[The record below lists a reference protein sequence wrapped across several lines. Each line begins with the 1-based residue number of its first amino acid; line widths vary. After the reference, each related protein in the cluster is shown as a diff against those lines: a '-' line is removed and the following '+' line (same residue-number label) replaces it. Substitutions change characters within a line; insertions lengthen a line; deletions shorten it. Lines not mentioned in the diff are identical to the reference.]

1 MYLKYL
7 FIILFQTFDSRK
19 MKYRL
24 YQMKFE
30 NVYIFTSE
38 IHLTIKEF
46 KSSFNIYRHGYE
58 FVIERPVWPE
68 SFHFFKR
75 CKFWI
80 DVN

>member
-7 FIILFQTFDSRK
+7 FVILFQTLDSRK

-38 IHLTIKEF
+38 IHLTIKG
-46 KSSFNIYRHGYE
+46 SSHHNIYHHGYE
-58 FVIERPVWPE
+58 FVIERPVWSE
-68 SFHFFKR
+68 SFHFFK
-75 CKFWI
+75 
-80 DVN
+80 